1 MKFIKSDVK
10 DIEGGRCEKRKDR
23 RLDFSKKDRKRI
35 WKNYMEE
42 IMNKEKDWNQVT
54 AVGMV
59 KGLIKNIIRKKM
71 SIAIKVIKLR
81 KAAWIF
87 WSMCRYGIC

>member
-1 MKFIKSDVK
+1 M
-10 DIEGGRCEKRKDR
+10 REKKDR
-23 RLDFSKKDRKRI
+23 RLGFSKKDKKRI
-35 WKNYMEE
+35 WKNHMEE

-59 KGLIKNIIRKKM
+59 KRPIKNVIHKKM
-71 SIAIKVIKLR
+71 SIAIKVMKLG

-87 WSMCRYGIC
+87 WSTCRDDIC

>member
-1 MKFIKSDVK
+1 M
-10 DIEGGRCEKRKDR
+10 REKKDR

-59 KGLIKNIIRKKM
+59 RGFIKNIIRKKM

-87 WSMCRYGIC
+87 WSMCRYDIC